1 MTTQIQLKVRPV
13 TVMTAVVTMT
23 KKTTFQLHM
32 FLMIM
37 QPRSPTSKDMVVEY
51 AVSEYVETED
61 LLETEYAVGSENV
74 VVSK

>member
-32 FLMIM
+32 FLIIM
-37 QPRSPTSKDMVVEY
+37 QPRSPTSEDMVVEY
-51 AVSEYVETED
+51 AVSEYVETE
-61 LLETEYAVGSENV
+61 YAVVSENV
-74 VVSK
+74 LVST